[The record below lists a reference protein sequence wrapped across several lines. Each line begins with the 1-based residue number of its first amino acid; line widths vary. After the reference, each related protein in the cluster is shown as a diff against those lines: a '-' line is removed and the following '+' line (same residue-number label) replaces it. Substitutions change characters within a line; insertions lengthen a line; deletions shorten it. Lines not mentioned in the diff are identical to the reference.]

1 VIRITNNDPNSDLY
15 VEVMSYAL
23 LAQWF
28 DRGLDMAQRTE
39 EIPGQVREVVEAV
52 VEALRV
58 PRPHDPSPSAVSSSF
73 EAEALRTE
81 ILGVGRKLW
90 ERQYVDGNGGNISC
104 RLGSKY
110 VLCTPTMMSKRDMEP
125 ADICLS
131 DLDGN
136 IVAGD
141 RLRTSE
147 LLLHLEIY
155 RANPR
160 ARAVVHCHPPYAT
173 AFSLTGTTPPVGLI
187 SEYEIFVGPAALARY
202 ETPGTHAFA
211 ETVLPFVQKHNT
223 ILLANHGVVCWSDTV
238 THAEW
243 LVEILESYCK
253 TCVIAKQIGKPLTF
267 IPAEKVEEIL
277 VLKRKLGFPDARM
290 EPLPEVAQSRA
301 VANPELETL
310 VRQVITRME
319 ERA

>member
-1 VIRITNNDPNSDLY
+1 MEQFANPIS
-15 VEVMSYAL
+15 E
-23 LAQWF
+23 
-28 DRGLDMAQRTE
+28 
-39 EIPGQVREVVEAV
+39 QVREVVEAA

-58 PRPHDPSPSAVSSSF
+58 PKPDDLSPSAASSSF

-81 ILGVGRKLW
+81 ILRAGRKLW

-104 RLGSKY
+104 RLGSRY

-173 AFSLTGTTPPVGLI
+173 AFSLTGTAPPIGLI
-187 SEYEIFVGPAALARY
+187 SEYEIFIGPAALAHY

-211 ETVLPFVQKHNT
+211 ETVLPFVQNHNT

-243 LVEILESYCK
+243 LTEILESYCK
-253 TCVIAKQIGKPLTF
+253 TCVIAKQIGKPLVH
-267 IPAEKVEEIL
+267 IPGDKIREIL
-277 VLKRKLGFPDARM
+277 ALKRKLGFPDARM
-290 EPLPEVAQSRA
+290 EPLPTPAAANPPV
-301 VANPELETL
+301 NPELEKL
-310 VRQVITRME
+310 VRQVAARLE
-319 ERA
+319 ER

>member
-1 VIRITNNDPNSDLY
+1 M
-15 VEVMSYAL
+15 EQ
-23 LAQWF
+23 LANPIS
-28 DRGLDMAQRTE
+28 E
-39 EIPGQVREVVEAV
+39 QVREVVEAV

-58 PRPHDPSPSAVSSSF
+58 PKSDELSPSAASSSF
-73 EAEALRTE
+73 EAEALRAE
-81 ILGVGRKLW
+81 IIRTGRKLW

-104 RLGSKY
+104 RLGTKF
-110 VLCTPTMMSKRDMEP
+110 VLCTPTMMSKRDLEP

-131 DLDGN
+131 DLEGN

-141 RLRTSE
+141 RPRTSE

-173 AFSLTGTTPPVGLI
+173 AFSLTGTPPPVGLI
-187 SEYEIFVGPAALARY
+187 SEYEIFIGPAALAHY

-211 ETVLPFVQKHNT
+211 ETVLPFVENHNT

-243 LVEILESYCK
+243 LTEILESYCK
-253 TCVIAKQIGKPLTF
+253 TCVIAKQIGKPLSF
-267 IPAEKVEEIL
+267 IPNEKIAEIL
-277 VLKRKLGFPDARM
+277 ALKRRMGLPDARM
-290 EPLPEVAQSRA
+290 EPLPEVKADAA
-301 VANPELETL
+301 VNPELEKL
-310 VRQVITRME
+310 VRQVVSRME
-319 ERA
+319 ER

>member
-1 VIRITNNDPNSDLY
+1 MEQVTDSIS
-15 VEVMSYAL
+15 
-23 LAQWF
+23 
-28 DRGLDMAQRTE
+28 
-39 EIPGQVREVVEAV
+39 GQVREVVDAV

-58 PRPHDPSPSAVSSSF
+58 PRPEDPSPSAAFSSF
-73 EAEALRTE
+73 EAETLRAE
-81 ILGVGRKLW
+81 ILRVGRKLW

-104 RLGSKY
+104 RLGTKY

-131 DLDGN
+131 DLEGN

-173 AFSLTGTTPPVGLI
+173 AFALTGTPPPVGLI
-187 SEYEIFVGPAALARY
+187 SEYEIFIGPAALSRY
-202 ETPGTHAFA
+202 ETPGTQAFA
-211 ETVLPFVQKHNT
+211 ETVLPFVQDHNT

-253 TCVIAKQIGKPLTF
+253 TCVIAKQIGKPLTY
-267 IPAEKVEEIL
+267 IPEEKIKEVL
-277 VLKRKLGFPDARM
+277 ALKRKLGFPDARM
-290 EPLPEVAQSRA
+290 EPLPAPDAASVPVNA
-301 VANPELETL
+301 ELEKL
-310 VRQVITRME
+310 VRQVMSRLE
-319 ERA
+319 ER